1 MSNRQR
7 LAWITVFASGGL
19 AVLGFLV
26 FVLGLLIE
34 FFDSAPIENQPLS
47 PTIQIALAGLC
58 LSGLMVT
65 LGFILVGFL
74 LALQSRRQAP
84 DYGDAYR
91 FVESLQFQRA
101 IPLLER
107 AVEHGRESSD
117 VLSLLSS
124 AYAYNG
130 QLAKAQAA
138 ADRAVQLYPN
148 DPSVYVTLA
157 NGYRLQASYEE
168 AVRALRT
175 AVAMSPEQ
183 PIIWAELGFVQQLA
197 GDVTAIESF
206 QQAAKTPM
214 PAMYSVRVYYQL
226 AKAYK
231 IAGDTEQAILATSKM
246 LSARHGI
253 EAWKPLQ
260 TAMAGTAYGQTLRYE
275 IEDIEKAIA
284 EANTSFGDA

>member
-1 MSNRQR
+1 MSNRR
-7 LAWITVFASGGL
+7 FLAWAAVFASGGL
-19 AVLGFLV
+19 TVLGFLV
-26 FVLGLLIE
+26 FVIGVLLE
-34 FFDSAPIENQPLS
+34 FFDTAPIENEPLS

-58 LSGLMVT
+58 LSGLMLT
-65 LGFILVGFL
+65 LGFILVGVL

-84 DYGDAYR
+84 DYGEAYR

-107 AVEHGRESSD
+107 AVEQGRETSD

-148 DPSVYVTLA
+148 EPSVYVTLA

-168 AVRALRT
+168 AVRALQT

-197 GDVTAIESF
+197 GDAAAIESF

-214 PAMYSVRVYYQL
+214 PAMYSIRVYYQL
-226 AKAYK
+226 AKAYQRT
-231 IAGDTEQAILATSKM
+231 GDSEQKALVTAKM

-260 TAMAGTAYGQTLRYE
+260 TAMAGTAYGQALRYE
-275 IEDIEKAIA
+275 IDDIEKAIK
-284 EANTSFGDA
+284 EADARSGDY

>member
-1 MSNRQR
+1 MSNRR
-7 LAWITVFASGGL
+7 ILAWVAVFTSGGL
-19 AVLGFLV
+19 AVLGFMV
-26 FVLGLLIE
+26 FVVGLLIE
-34 FFDSAPIENQPLS
+34 FFDTAPIENQALS

-58 LSGLMVT
+58 LSALMVT
-65 LGFILVGFL
+65 LGFILVGVL

-84 DYGDAYR
+84 DYGEAYR
-91 FVESLQFQRA
+91 FIESLQFQRA

-107 AVEHGRESSD
+107 AVEQGRETSD
-117 VLSLLSS
+117 VLGLLSS

-148 DPSVYVTLA
+148 DPGVYVTLA

-168 AVRALRT
+168 AVRALQT
-175 AVAMSPEQ
+175 AVAISPEQ

-197 GDVTAIESF
+197 GDKAAMESF

-226 AKAYK
+226 AKSYK
-231 IAGDTEQAILATSKM
+231 LANDTEQAGLATAKM
-246 LSARHGI
+246 LSAQHGI

-260 TAMAGTAYGQTLRYE
+260 KAMAGTAYGQALHYE
-275 IEDIEKAIA
+275 IDDIEKAIR
-284 EANTSFGDA
+284 EADTLSGEN

>member
-1 MSNRQR
+1 MSNQR
-7 LAWITVFASGGL
+7 HWGWIAVFVLAGIAI
-19 AVLGFLV
+19 LGFLV
-26 FVLGLLIE
+26 FVIGLLIE
-34 FFDSAPIENQPLS
+34 FFDTAPIENQPLS

-58 LSGLMVT
+58 LSALMVT
-65 LGFILVGFL
+65 LGFLLVGLL
-74 LALQSRRQAP
+74 LAMQSRRQAP
-84 DYGDAYR
+84 GYGEAYR
-91 FVESLQFQRA
+91 FIESLQFQRA

-107 AVEHGRESSD
+107 AVEQGRETSD

-138 ADRAVQLYPN
+138 ADRAVHLYPN

-168 AVRALRT
+168 AVHALQT

-183 PIIWAELGFVQQLA
+183 PIFWAELGFAQQLA
-197 GDVTAIESF
+197 GDKAAIESF

-214 PAMYSVRVYYQL
+214 PAMFSVRVYHHL
-226 AKAYK
+226 AKA
-231 IAGDTEQAILATSKM
+231 GDKLATAKM

-260 TAMAGTAYGQTLRYE
+260 KVMAGTAYGQVLRYE
-275 IEDIEKAIA
+275 IEEIEKAIQ
-284 EANTSFGDA
+284 EADAVYGAR

>member
-1 MSNRQR
+1 MSNRR
-7 LAWITVFASGGL
+7 FLAWAAVFASGGL
-19 AVLGFLV
+19 TVLGFLV
-26 FVLGLLIE
+26 FVIGVLIE
-34 FFDSAPIENQPLS
+34 FFDTAPIENEPLS
-47 PTIQIALAGLC
+47 PTIQFALAGLC
-58 LSGLMVT
+58 LSGLMLT
-65 LGFILVGFL
+65 LGFILVGVL

-84 DYGDAYR
+84 DYGEAYR

-107 AVEHGRESSD
+107 AVEQGRETSD

-148 DPSVYVTLA
+148 EPSVYVTLA

-168 AVRALRT
+168 AVRALQT

-197 GDVTAIESF
+197 GDEAAIESF

-214 PAMYSVRVYYQL
+214 PAMYSIRVYYQL
-226 AKAYK
+226 AKAYQR
-231 IAGDTEQAILATSKM
+231 IGDSEQTALVTAKM
-246 LSARHGI
+246 LSAQHGI

-260 TAMAGTAYGQTLRYE
+260 KAMAGTAYGQALRYE
-275 IEDIEKAIA
+275 IDEIEKAIL
-284 EANTSFGDA
+284 EADTGSGDN